1 MQPTVP
7 GLDKGPLLSL
17 ADFLFL
23 NYATL
28 ASCALTGL
36 RQQPGARPSHRNS
49 GSLVPTT
56 NIPYVDMALSGNV
69 PALLLKVRNV
79 CLV

>member
-1 MQPTVP
+1 MVPWAGAPILILGNTWVRVQPTVP
-7 GLDKGPLLSL
+7 GLEGPLLSL

-56 NIPYVDMALSGNV
+56 NIDPT
-69 PALLLKVRNV
+69 
-79 CLV
+79 

>member
-1 MQPTVP
+1 M
-7 GLDKGPLLSL
+7 LSL

-23 NYATL
+23 SYATL
-28 ASCALTGL
+28 PSCALMGL
-36 RQQPGARPSHRNS
+36 RQQPGARPSHWDS
-49 GSLVPTT
+49 GSLVPTS
-56 NIPYVDMALSGNV
+56 NVDMALSGNV